1 MFIFVANLKSPRMQ
15 IIDLSH
21 EIHDDMTVFSGTEPV
36 RIYRKNKIETD
47 GYNLHEIYINS
58 HTGTHIDAPAHTQAG
73 QKFLDDF
80 PLEKFVGKGLMLQV
94 GAFSGGEIPLS
105 FFEAQKEKIKNC
117 DFILLNSSWYKL
129 WQTKDYHANYP
140 ILSLEAAEWL
150 TQQNLKGIGLDMISI
165 DKVDSQ
171 TLPLHAIVL
180 GAGMLILENLNNLDA
195 LPESGFQLQ
204 CFPLK
209 IRQADGST
217 SRILAFID

>member
-1 MFIFVANLKSPRMQ
+1 MQ

-21 EIHDDMTVFSGTEPV
+21 EIHDDMTVFAGTPPV
-36 RIYRKNKIETD
+36 RIHRKNKIETD
-47 GYNLHEIYINS
+47 GYNLHEININS
-58 HTGTHIDAPAHTQAG
+58 HTGTHIDAPAHTQSG

-80 PLEKFVGKGLMLQV
+80 PLEQFVGKGLMLQV
-94 GAFSGGEIPLS
+94 DAFSAGEIPLS
-105 FFEAQKEKIKNC
+105 FFESQKAKIKDC
-117 DFILLNSSWYKL
+117 DFLLLNSSWHKL
-129 WQTKDYHANYP
+129 WQTEDYHYNFP
-140 ILSLEAAEWL
+140 VLSSKAAEWL

-165 DKVDSQ
+165 DKEDSQ
-171 TLPLHAIVL
+171 KLPLHAIIL

-209 IRQADGST
+209 IREADGST